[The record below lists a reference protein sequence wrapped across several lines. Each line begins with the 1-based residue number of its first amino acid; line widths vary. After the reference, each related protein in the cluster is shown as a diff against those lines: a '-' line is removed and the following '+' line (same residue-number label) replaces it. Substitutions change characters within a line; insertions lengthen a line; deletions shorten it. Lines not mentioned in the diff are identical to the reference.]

1 MKSGEELEG
10 LVTRF
15 EGVQHELLEL
25 LEYVKKTR
33 SSLNRS
39 SDQISDATEKLSS
52 IGEATEKAAHNLLAL
67 VERAMGCDETA
78 IGHLQALEDNV
89 QDDNLKQA
97 VEGVAAAQDE
107 RTDILTQ
114 MMMELSFQDLTC
126 QTLEK
131 VMARLNE
138 VEGRI
143 LHILDPNSSPPVDIP
158 DSHHAGS
165 MSGLSRLQET
175 QEGVSQQDLIDQLLN
190 GGG

>member
-15 EGVQHELLEL
+15 EAVQRELLDL
-25 LEYVKKTR
+25 LDYVKKTR

-39 SDQISDATEKLSS
+39 SDQIADATDKLAS

-67 VERAMGCDETA
+67 VEQAMGCDEVA
-78 IGHLQALEDNV
+78 SEHLQALEDRAE
-89 QDDNLKQA
+89 DDALKRA
-97 VEGVAAAQDE
+97 IDGVFTAQDE
-107 RTDILTQ
+107 RTHILTQ

-131 VMARLNE
+131 VSAGLNDLE
-138 VEGRI
+138 TRI
-143 LHILDPNSSPPVDIP
+143 LHILDPSSSPPIDP
-158 DSHHAGS
+158 HESAHAGS
-165 MSGLSRLQET
+165 MSGLSRLQEK
-175 QEGVSQQDLIDQLLN
+175 QEGTSRQDLIDQLL